1 MPLSIMTPSG
11 LRQIKRLR
19 VMHFGQLRT
28 IRTLKVMD
36 DGVLKLVGNFLG
48 DLAVSLSAS
57 QVGGISTGGPV
68 TTNQVTATAT
78 GGQIPYTYAWSL
90 LDHSNPGTPFPLNP
104 NGASTTFRGSPSGDA
119 TFRVLVTDALGQQT
133 SATVQAFFESNQ

>member
-11 LRQIKRLR
+11 LRRITRLR
-19 VMHFGQLRT
+19 VLHFGQLRN

-36 DGVLKLVGNFLG
+36 NGVLRLVGNFIP
-48 DLAVSLSAS
+48 DLSVSLSTD
-57 QVGGISTGGPV
+57 QVGGVSTGGPV

-78 GGQIPYTYAWSL
+78 GGQFPYSYAWSL

-104 NGASTTFRGSPSGDA
+104 NGATTTFRGSPSGDA

-133 SATVQAFFESNQ
+133 AAIVQAYFESNQ